1 MKSVATELTELVNA
15 NVADQATRDRIGSL
29 IGLLGAAATG
39 ASELVVQIMEK
50 QSCSMQTIIPLD
62 MVLQNIFRV
71 DPEGVARREE
81 CLAAMMADP
90 EAVRLMRGEA
100 NPNPTKH

>member
-15 NVADQATRDRIGSL
+15 NVADPATRDRIGSL
-29 IGLLGAAATG
+29 IGLLGAAASG
-39 ASELVVQIMEK
+39 ACELVGQILEK
-50 QSCSMQTIIPLD
+50 QTCSMETIVPLD

-71 DPEGVARREE
+71 DPEGIARREE
-81 CLAAMMADP
+81 CLTAVMADP

-100 NPNPTKH
+100 KPNPTKH